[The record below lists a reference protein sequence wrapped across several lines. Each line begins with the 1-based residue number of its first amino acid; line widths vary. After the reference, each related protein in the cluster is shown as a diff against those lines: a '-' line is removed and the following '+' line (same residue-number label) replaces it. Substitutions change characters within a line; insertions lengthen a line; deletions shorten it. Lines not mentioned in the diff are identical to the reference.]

1 MKAPIL
7 PTLSGNSPAE
17 IRQWAQDLVNALVYE
32 LSNITAG
39 AVTNT
44 TYIVP
49 GIIGTTELE
58 DLSVTTGKVAL
69 VAIDTAQ
76 LANTAVTT
84 AKIADANVSTD
95 KLANLAVDASKLAG
109 ATTGSQISVTG
120 IASGVCST
128 TNTQGLANGDH
139 VRFGSGGTTAGGY
152 YLVSSVVANT
162 SFTIDDATITDTTD
176 VTCYEATEGAIT
188 YEKIA
193 NLAVG
198 HTAIA
203 AAAIGTAHIA
213 NLAVT
218 TALIADLSVVA
229 AKIGSLAVE
238 EAKINSLAVTEAKI
252 GALAVTEA
260 KIGNLAVTAA
270 KIALATITSAQIANA
285 TITAAQIAN
294 ATITYAQIAN
304 ATITGA
310 KIANATIAAA
320 NIANA
325 TITATQIAD
334 ATITNA
340 KIADATIETAKIGL
354 LQVTSATIA
363 ELTVGTSKIT
373 ANAVTTPVAAFTSGG
388 VSCPVNEVTALQS
401 IGITATG
408 SPILLWFSGIALG
421 DDNNG
426 IGSIKFYD
434 GGNLINTVGTF
445 SLANSTG
452 PKLLAAS
459 YTDPAPGAGAH
470 TYTVG
475 LHMTGG
481 AGSAATRNMMAMEV
495 KK

>member
-32 LSNITAG
+32 LFNVTAG

-76 LANTAVTT
+76 LADVAVTT
-84 AKIADANVSTD
+84 GKIKDANISTD
-95 KLANLAVDASKLAG
+95 KLASLAVTAAKLAG
-109 ATTGSQISVTG
+109 ATTGSQISVTA

-128 TNTQGLANGDH
+128 TNTQGLVNGDH

-152 YLVSSVVANT
+152 YLVSNVVTNT
-162 SFTIDDATITDTTD
+162 SFTIDDATITDATD

-213 NLAVT
+213 NAVIT
-218 TALIADLSVVA
+218 SALIADLSVVA

-270 KIALATITSAQIANA
+270 KIA
-285 TITAAQIAN
+285 N

-304 ATITGA
+304 ATITYAQIADATITAA
-310 KIANATIAAA
+310 KIANATITYA
-320 NIANA
+320 
-325 TITATQIAD
+325 QIAD
-334 ATITNA
+334 ATITAA
-340 KIADATIETAKIGL
+340 KIANATITNAQIAAATITSANIGL
-354 LQVTSATIA
+354 LEVASANIA
-363 ELTVGTSKIT
+363 DLTVGTIKIT
-373 ANAVTTPVAAFTSGG
+373 GNAVTVPGAVYFDPVSFGAGVTTEIAVMYGFVNTGAPVLIWYSFIATGTAVSSTYVTPILYHDATAIQTGNPIWVWPTPYGYSSVAG
-388 VSCPVNEVTALQS
+388 VFLHSSPSTGTHDYHLKVTA
-401 IGITATG
+401 GA
-408 SPILLWFSGIALG
+408 A
-421 DDNNG
+421 
-426 IGSIKFYD
+426 D
-434 GGNLINTVGTF
+434 GVAR
-445 SLANSTG
+445 SVCLA
-452 PKLLAAS
+452 
-459 YTDPAPGAGAH
+459 
-470 TYTVG
+470 V
-475 LHMTGG
+475 
-481 AGSAATRNMMAMEV
+481 MEL

>member
-32 LSNITAG
+32 LFNVTAG

-76 LANTAVTT
+76 LADVAVTT
-84 AKIADANVSTD
+84 GKIKDANVSTD
-95 KLANLAVDASKLAG
+95 KLASLAVTAAKLAG
-109 ATTGSQISVTG
+109 ATTGSQISVTA

-128 TNTQGLANGDH
+128 TNTQGLVNGDH

-152 YLVSSVVANT
+152 YLVSNVVTNT
-162 SFTIDDATITDTTD
+162 SFTIDDATITDATD

-213 NLAVT
+213 NAVIT
-218 TALIADLSVVA
+218 SALIADLSVVA

-270 KIALATITSAQIANA
+270 KIANATITYAQIADA
-285 TITAAQIAN
+285 TITAAKIAN
-294 ATITYAQIAN
+294 ATITYAQIAD
-304 ATITGA
+304 ATITAA
-310 KIANATIAAA
+310 KIANATITNAQIAA
-320 NIANA
+320 A
-325 TITATQIAD
+325 TITSA
-334 ATITNA
+334 N
-340 KIADATIETAKIGL
+340 IGL
-354 LQVTSATIA
+354 LQVASANIA
-363 ELTVGTSKIT
+363 DLTVGTIKIT
-373 ANAVTTPVAAFTSGG
+373 GNAVTVPGAVYFDPVSFGAGVTTEIAVMYGFVNTGAPVLIWYSFIATGTAVSSTYVTPILYHDTTVIQTGNPIWVWPIPFGYSSVAG
-388 VSCPVNEVTALQS
+388 VFLHSAPSTGTHDYHLKVTA
-401 IGITATG
+401 GA
-408 SPILLWFSGIALG
+408 A
-421 DDNNG
+421 
-426 IGSIKFYD
+426 D
-434 GGNLINTVGTF
+434 GVAR
-445 SLANSTG
+445 SVCLA
-452 PKLLAAS
+452 
-459 YTDPAPGAGAH
+459 
-470 TYTVG
+470 V
-475 LHMTGG
+475 
-481 AGSAATRNMMAMEV
+481 MEL